1 MSILVALSSTGQGRR
16 LWNFL
21 PRFLPAYLILTFS
34 GLTLWEPAKAVEISN
49 PRASITSAPL
59 SDHSTALE
67 DGERGRFNSL
77 PHNRTGIDFE
87 HRYFSSTSAGDFGPD
102 KGFWG
107 GVCLG
112 DYNGDGLADVYLT
125 RPINGNRLY
134 RNLGNFRFKDVT
146 EHAGVG
152 AEQKWANG
160 ATFVDIDNDGD
171 LDLYVCEYFYPNR
184 LHINQGNGKF
194 IERASDFGLDFNGAS
209 IMAAFADYDLDGD
222 LDVYLLTNGGTPY
235 SRKMT
240 TQQLGTSERTI
251 REGKWRISEDLRE
264 QYDILERPDGQ
275 QLRIIAG
282 QYDHLYRNNGDGTFT
297 DVSSEAGISGNH
309 LGLSVQWWD
318 YNNDRLPD
326 LYVANDFW
334 GPDHIYRNNGDG
346 TFTDI
351 ADTAVPYLPWYS
363 MGSDAADI
371 NNDGL
376 LDFMGSDMAGAN
388 HYKSKV
394 AMGDMAKDAWFL
406 DSAQPRQ
413 YMFNALYV
421 NSGKNRFMEAA
432 QLAGVAN
439 TDWTWTVRFSDLD
452 CDGWVDLFITNGM
465 TRDFFNSDLRIEA
478 EKLGGSDT
486 PAGREFWSKQPLKRD
501 SNLAFR
507 NLGDLRF
514 APVGPAWGLAKES
527 VSFGAAVGDLDGD
540 GDMDLVVNNFEDFA
554 SVYRNDIAT
563 GHRVMI
569 RLIGT
574 ASNLDGI
581 GATVRL
587 EYAAGVQVRYM
598 TLTRGYMAAGEPLVH
613 FGLGNN
619 ENIDRL
625 TVYWPSG
632 HQQMFSSLATDRL
645 YTIREPSGPAP
656 LSLAPSSPTP
666 TTIFI
671 ESPALKNSVHREQFY
686 DDFKRQ
692 PLLPN
697 KLSQLGP
704 GLAWSDVD
712 GDGDQDVYIS
722 GAAGAQGTLRINE
735 GGGKF
740 SWRYLDAPL
749 SNVHREEMSPLFF
762 DADSDGDQDL
772 YIVSGGVECEP
783 DDPLLRD
790 WLYLNNGHGQFKRA
804 ANDTLPDVRDSGSI
818 VTAGDFDRDGDLDLF
833 VGGRSIPGQYPLSP
847 RSRLLRNNG
856 GRFTDVTN
864 KVAPTLSSSGMVT
877 SAVWSDA
884 DNDGWLD
891 LLVTYEWGPLRLWR
905 NQGGQLVE
913 HTEVAGLTERL
924 GWYNGIAAGDVDR
937 DGDMDYV
944 VTNFGL
950 NTKYHQPTVNKP
962 VLIYYGDYDGTGRKR
977 IIEAEYEGDNLFPV
991 RGKSCSTNA
1000 IPSLGEKFTSFHDF
1014 AIAPLKE
1021 IYTAQCLTE
1030 SNRFE
1035 TNSLESGVFINNG
1048 NAQFT
1053 FHPLPRLAQIS
1064 PGFGVV
1070 LTEVDGDGQL
1080 DLYLVQNF
1088 FGPQRETGRLAGGV
1102 SLLLTGNGDG
1112 TFEPVWPNRSG
1123 LVVSGDAKGLAAVDI
1138 NNDGWIDLAVTVN
1151 DAPTQ
1156 VFENKGHPKNR
1167 TVTVR
1172 LQGLPGNPTAVGSR
1186 VTVHMDDQTTQTAEV
1201 HAASSYLSQSA
1212 APLIFGMGPSAHIQT
1227 LSVRWPNGRE
1237 SSFSPEAKQRQ
1248 INIKQP
1254 KL

>member
-1 MSILVALSSTGQGRR
+1 V
-16 LWNFL
+16 
-21 PRFLPAYLILTFS
+21 
-34 GLTLWEPAKAVEISN
+34 
-49 PRASITSAPL
+49 PL
-59 SDHSTALE
+59 HGYATVRE
-67 DGERGRFNSL
+67 DGESGRFNSL
-77 PHNRTGIDFE
+77 SPNRTGIDFT
-87 HRYFSSTSAGDFGPD
+87 HRYLSSAMLGRDLEQA
-102 KGFWG
+102 KIWG

-125 RPINGNRLY
+125 RPYQGNRLY
-134 RNLGNFRFKDVT
+134 RNLGEFRFKDVT
-146 EHAGVG
+146 KQAGVG
-152 AEQKWANG
+152 AERTWANG

-171 LDLYVCEYFYPNR
+171 LDIYVCGFFSPN
-184 LHINQGNGKF
+184 LLYINQGNGTF
-194 IERASDFGLDFNGAS
+194 IERAGDFGLDFNGAS

-222 LDVYLLTNGGTPY
+222 LDVYLLTNGATPSNLPFEY
-235 SRKMT
+235 S
-240 TQQLGTSERTI
+240 
-251 REGKWRISEDLRE
+251 LRDGE
-264 QYDILERPDGQ
+264 WHIPDHLRQNYDILQRPDGQ
-275 QLRIIAG
+275 VLRIKAG

-297 DVSSEAGISGNH
+297 DISNEAGISGNH
-309 LGLSVQWWD
+309 LGLSARWWD
-318 YNNDRLPD
+318 YNHDRFPD
-326 LYVANDFW
+326 LYVANDYW
-334 GPDHIYRNNGDG
+334 GSDRIYRNNGDG

-351 ADTAVPYLPWYS
+351 VNIAVPYTPWFS

-376 LDFMGSDMAGAN
+376 LDFMGSDMAGTS

-394 AMGDMAKDAWFL
+394 AMGDMAKNAWFL

-413 YMFNALYV
+413 YMVNALYV
-421 NSGKNRFMEAA
+421 NSGAGRFMEAA
-432 QLAGVAN
+432 QLAGVAS
-439 TDWTWTVRFSDLD
+439 TDWTWSVNFADLD
-452 CDGWVDLFITNGM
+452 GDGWVDLFVTNGM
-465 TRDFFNSDLRIEA
+465 MRDWFNSDLRAKA
-478 EKLGGSDT
+478 EELGGMESQ
-486 PAGREFWSKQPLKRD
+486 AGHDFWLKQPQKRD
-501 SNLAFR
+501 LNLAFR
-507 NLGDLRF
+507 NLGDFRF
-514 APVGPAWGLAKES
+514 DPVGSAWGLAHES

-540 GDMDLVVNNFEDFA
+540 GDLDLVVNNFEESA
-554 SVYRNDIAT
+554 SVYRNDVAT

-574 ASNLDGI
+574 ASNRDGI
-581 GATVRL
+581 GAMVRL
-587 EYAAGVQVRYM
+587 EYAAGVQVRYL
-598 TLTRGYMAAGEPLVH
+598 TLARGFMSAGEPRAH
-613 FGLGNN
+613 FGLGDHQS
-619 ENIDRL
+619 IDRL

-632 HQQMFSSLATDRL
+632 HQQVFGSLAADRL
-645 YTIREPSGPAP
+645 YTIHEPSGPASSSP
-656 LSLAPSSPTP
+656 TSSSPTP
-666 TTIFI
+666 TTMFI
-671 ESPALKNSVHREQFY
+671 ESPALKSSVHREKFY
-686 DDFKRQ
+686 NDFKRQ

-722 GAAGAQGTLRINE
+722 GAAGAQGVLRINE
-735 GGGKF
+735 GDGEF
-740 SWRYLDAPL
+740 SWRYLDAPW
-749 SNVHREEMSPLFF
+749 SNMRHEEMSPLFF
-762 DADSDGDQDL
+762 DADGDGDEDL
-772 YIVSGGVECEP
+772 YVVSGGVECEQ

-790 WLYLNNGHGQFKRA
+790 WLYLNDGHGQFKLA
-804 ANDTLPDVRDSGSI
+804 ADDTLPDVRDSGSI
-818 VTAGDFDRDGDLDLF
+818 ATAGDFDRDGDLDLF

-847 RSRLLRNNG
+847 RSRLLRNDG
-856 GRFTDVTN
+856 GRFTDITDQT
-864 KVAPTLSSSGMVT
+864 APTLSRSGMVT

-913 HTEVAGLTERL
+913 HTEAAGLAGRL

-950 NTKYHQPTVNKP
+950 NTKYHQPTANKP
-962 VLIYYGDYDGTGRKR
+962 VLIYYGDYEGTGRKR
-977 IIEAEYEGDNLFPV
+977 IIEAEYEGDSLFPV

-1014 AIAPLKE
+1014 AIAPLQE
-1021 IYTAQCLTE
+1021 IYTAKCLTE
-1030 SNRFE
+1030 ANRFE
-1035 TNSLESGVFINNG
+1035 ANSLESGVLINDG
-1048 NAQFT
+1048 SARFT

-1070 LTEVDGDGQL
+1070 LTDVDGDGQL

-1112 TFEPVWPNRSG
+1112 TFEPVWPDRSG
-1123 LVVSGDAKGLAAVDI
+1123 LMVSGDAKGLAVVDI

-1151 DAPTQ
+1151 DAPVQ
-1156 VFENKGHPKNR
+1156 VFENQGHPANR
-1167 TVTVR
+1167 TVTVQ
-1172 LQGLPGNPTAVGSR
+1172 LQGLPGNLTAVGSR

-1237 SSFSPEAKQRQ
+1237 SSFSPEAEQRQ
-1248 INIKQP
+1248 INIEQP
-1254 KL
+1254 KP